1 MDAKFDE
8 LLRTD
13 IITKCKVSIACAF
26 QEEQNQPIMFDKY
39 ELAYIIEKLRS
50 SP

>member
-26 QEEQNQPIMFDKY
+26 QEDKKQPVLFNKY
-39 ELAYIIEKLRS
+39 ELAYIIEKLRGT
-50 SP
+50 